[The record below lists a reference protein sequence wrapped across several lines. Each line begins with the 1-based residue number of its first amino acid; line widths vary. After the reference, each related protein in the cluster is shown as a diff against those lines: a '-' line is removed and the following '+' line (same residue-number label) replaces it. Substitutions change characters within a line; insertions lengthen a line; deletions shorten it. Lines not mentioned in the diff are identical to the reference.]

1 MPGLNGIPALY
12 ENINTYNAQFKP
24 STVHAR
30 NTALTA
36 YFERFFMQK
45 VFSVYDIRLPDGWD
59 KSYFLYVMFCIGF
72 GLVLNTDR
80 FGTIFQ
86 HGQLYGYNVY
96 YRPNKAIVTNPLLKG
111 SRNMVIDEDCGLI
124 KLTPDYH
131 GIYDTVSLYA
141 DMAALIMESFGVNAI
156 NAKFSYVFMSNNKTE
171 AETFK
176 KLYDRVASGE
186 PASFI
191 DRKLFDA
198 DGNPQWLLFD
208 NNLKQNFIGLDLLE
222 CLNLIETKFN
232 TAMGI
237 NNANTEK
244 RERLTIA
251 EVNVNNQEVNAMVD
265 IILDTMKES
274 FTKINKMFGLDLSIR
289 KREQEGGDY
298 GDLTVSDRTDRSRS
312 ESF

>member
-72 GLVLNTDR
+72 GLVLNTDK

-191 DRKLFDA
+191 DKKLFDA

-312 ESF
+312 ESV

>member
-24 STVHAR
+24 STVHAK

-45 VFSVYDIRLPDGWD
+45 VFSVYDIQLSESWD

-72 GLVLNTDR
+72 GLVLRTDKY
-80 FGTIFQ
+80 GTIFQ
-86 HGQLYGYNVY
+86 HGQLYGYNIY

-111 SRNMVIDEDCGLI
+111 SRNLIINEDCGLI

-171 AETFK
+171 AESFK
-176 KLYDRVASGE
+176 ELYDRVASGE
-186 PASFI
+186 PAAFI
-191 DRKLFDA
+191 DRKLFDP
-198 DGNPQWLLFD
+198 DGNPQWMMF
-208 NNLKQNFIGLDLLE
+208 NQNLKQNFIGLDLLE

-265 IILDTMKES
+265 VILDTMNES
-274 FTKINKMFGLDLSIR
+274 FQKVNDMFGLDLSIR
-289 KREQEGGDY
+289 KRESEGGAAYD
-298 GDLTVSDRTDRSRS
+298 DAVNNRTDRSRS
-312 ESF
+312 GSV

>member
-12 ENINTYNAQFKP
+12 DTINTYNAQFKP
-24 STVHAR
+24 STVHAK
-30 NTALTA
+30 NTNLVW

-45 VFSVYDIRLPDGWD
+45 VFSVYDIRIPDTWD
-59 KSYFLYVMFCIGF
+59 KSYFLYVMFCLGF
-72 GLVLNTDR
+72 GLVLNTDKY
-80 FGTIFQ
+80 GTIFQ
-86 HGQLYGYNVY
+86 HGQLYGYNIY

-111 SRNMVIDEDCGLI
+111 SRNLVINEDCGLI

-171 AETFK
+171 AESFK
-176 KLYDRVASGE
+176 KLYDNIASGE

-191 DRKLFDA
+191 DRKLFDP

-208 NNLKQNFIGLDLLE
+208 NNLKQNFIGKDLLE
-222 CLNLIETKFN
+222 CLNIIETKFN

-265 IILDTMKES
+265 VILETMRES
-274 FTKINKMFGLDLSIR
+274 FEKVNKMFSLDLSIA
-289 KREQEGGDY
+289 KRAPEGGVPD
-298 GDLTVSDRTDRSRS
+298 DDAVNTRTY
-312 ESF
+312 

>member
-72 GLVLNTDR
+72 GLVLNTDK

-96 YRPNKAIVTNPLLKG
+96 YRPNKAIVTNPLLRG
-111 SRNMVIDEDCGLI
+111 SRNLVIDEDCGLI

-131 GIYDTVSLYA
+131 GVYDTVSLYA

-251 EVNVNNQEVNAMVD
+251 EVNVNNQEVNALVD
-265 IILDTMKES
+265 VILDTMKES
-274 FTKINKMFGLDLSIR
+274 FTKINKMFSLDLSIR
-289 KREQEGGDY
+289 KREQEGGDN

-312 ESF
+312 DSV